1 VCDLSRAGVPA
12 PEVKHAE
19 GRWAA
24 LREVQRGA
32 RGTDDAGTA
41 ARALAISWSADL
53 ERLRRSDAGPDW
65 IAYRTGGLAALR
77 ELLGD
82 DAGRAD

>member
-1 VCDLSRAGVPA
+1 VPA
-12 PEVKHAE
+12 PGVKLAE

-24 LREVQRGA
+24 LREVQRGT
-32 RGTDDAGTA
+32 RGTADVDTA
-41 ARALAISWSADL
+41 ARALAASWSADL